1 MVQSALLHIFDRMQ
15 ELESRTGSKFDQPFQ
30 SSARALVL
38 KSQYAC
44 LIGLGGSIIKEM
56 VNATGAKIQILDE
69 SDVPACGSQYE
80 RVLQVSFYWIKEII
94 IKIRHTGR
102 TCCFFIFA

>member
-1 MVQSALLHIFDRMQ
+1 
-15 ELESRTGSKFDQPFQ
+15 
-30 SSARALVL
+30 VL

-56 VNATGAKIQILDE
+56 VNATGAKIKILDE

-80 RVLQVSFYWIKEII
+80 RVLQVIFYWTKLQKLDILVLLV
-94 IKIRHTGR
+94 
-102 TCCFFIFA
+102 CCFFIFT